1 MRKRYGFI
9 YVDKHD
15 DGTGTY
21 ARSRKD
27 SFFAYKT
34 ICESN
39 GAEGLED

>member
-21 ARSRKD
+21 KRLRKD
-27 SFFAYKT
+27 SFFAYQK
-34 ICESN
+34 IIESN
-39 GAEGLED
+39 GTEGLD